1 MFLHVVLVAESRLQ
15 LNPVGA
21 WHQREKGVAH
31 VEVEQVAATGV
42 RHQQQAAFVQP
53 PEFLHGP
60 TWGAFVLRQNPQ
72 LPARGGLNVVESLF
86 QTGALGIGE
95 GLGEIDHRR
104 RVVRQQLGIVVG
116 VSRQGSG
123 QGDQGCQQHSPQ
135 PCDAMC
141 SHGPAAV
148 AGILSN
154 ESDGCGLSGLVGN
167 ASPPVRWHGSLPSV
181 HGLGPASSRTR
192 LLRIR
197 PGSDRSPR
205 GLRDV
210 TIAGS

>member
-1 MFLHVVLVAESRLQ
+1 MLERQPWHHLATAPLQADLYSVEGIDDGAILTVFLHVVLVAESRLQ

-42 RHQQQAAFVQP
+42 CHQQQAAFVQP

-116 VSRQGSG
+116 VNR
-123 QGDQGCQQHSPQ
+123 
-135 PCDAMC
+135 
-141 SHGPAAV
+141 
-148 AGILSN
+148 
-154 ESDGCGLSGLVGN
+154 
-167 ASPPVRWHGSLPSV
+167 
-181 HGLGPASSRTR
+181 
-192 LLRIR
+192 
-197 PGSDRSPR
+197 
-205 GLRDV
+205 
-210 TIAGS
+210 